1 MSGGQEGEVEKKVRE
16 LGDEI
21 FEKYNSGG
29 TAVNS
34 EGKPYIKKEDLK
46 EFIKQIMFDSGEGD
60 AWNDEDFK
68 RAICSSTKMGVARSR
83 EMSSMRLSKDLLI
96 SEQLSWQIDFILI
109 V

>member
-29 TAVNS
+29 TAVNN

-60 AWNDEDFK
+60 AWNDADFESGYMQFDKDGSGQIERDEFDAFVK
-68 RAICSSTKMGVARSR
+68 RFA
-83 EMSSMRLSKDLLI
+83 DL
-96 SEQLSWQIDFILI
+96 
-109 V
+109 

>member
-60 AWNDEDFK
+60 AWNDEDFEKGYMQFDKDGSGQIERDEFDAFVK
-68 RAICSSTKMGVARSR
+68 RFA
-83 EMSSMRLSKDLLI
+83 DL
-96 SEQLSWQIDFILI
+96 
-109 V
+109 